1 MDTSASIVPRTLPL
15 PLSLKVARVL
25 LFVFG
30 TFAMLSFLSQLMG
43 WVFARDAVVE
53 QMTHAS
59 GLSSGAA
66 QAYLVGTLLWML
78 AYGVGQVVVA
88 SNVRHSGP
96 KLMVV
101 TCTLMGLALAVQ
113 ISQIVAFGVPGGTG
127 SGSEM
132 VFALVVWLT
141 FGSSLLIAALVV
153 TPAARAHFTHN
164 ATERPTW

>member
-15 PLSLKVARVL
+15 PLSLKVSRVL

-53 QMTHAS
+53 QMTTTS
-59 GLSSGAA
+59 GLSPGVA
-66 QAYLVGTLLWML
+66 QAYLIGTLLWML
-78 AYGVGQVVVA
+78 GYGVGQVVVA
-88 SNVRHSGP
+88 SNIRHSGP
-96 KLMVV
+96 KLIVV

-113 ISQIVAFGVPGGTG
+113 LSQIVAFGTPGTG
-127 SGSEM
+127 SGGEI

-141 FGSSLLIAALVV
+141 FGSSLLIAALVL
-153 TPAARAHFTHN
+153 TPAARAHFAHN
-164 ATERPTW
+164 AAEKPTW